1 MAGPYAACAQ
11 RIHDGGV
18 AAFRCTCVDAGEL
31 AGPEVRTTLWV
42 NEGLRILRLLAL
54 GGLRV
59 DLGADLLRVLVQLR
73 VLRAAQQITG
83 DADRTVG
90 VLDQQIA
97 GDLTRRGVNR
107 VRTAPA
113 EELHLHVLV
122 LGVVVLR
129 LLRVVAQTPRVPR
142 GEVGV
147 RIRGD
152 VEAASLSQHGV
163 PESAHG
169 GRQPV
174 PTAIRS
180 HVLSFVT
187 GVGVLTRIVG
197 VFPAHIAIADV
208 TAVRVTLRAWRTL
221 HADHDVRVGVVP
233 QTELVGGVNAQT
245 HWVVCEDEDVAVLSR
260 GDVPL
265 QALEDEQVLACLTLG
280 LDLFMGV
287 EHTWVGM
294 HEVGVLRKHH
304 PVAAEVLG
312 GIQLI
317 LNPVLCVVAPLGVDV
332 VIAD

>member
-1 MAGPYAACAQ
+1 M
-11 RIHDGGV
+11 
-18 AAFRCTCVDAGEL
+18 L
-31 AGPEVRTTLWV
+31 
-42 NEGLRILRLLAL
+42 
-54 GGLRV
+54 
-59 DLGADLLRVLVQLR
+59 
-73 VLRAAQQITG
+73 
-83 DADRTVG
+83 
-90 VLDQQIA
+90 
-97 GDLTRRGVNR
+97 
-107 VRTAPA
+107 
-113 EELHLHVLV
+113 
-122 LGVVVLR
+122 
-129 LLRVVAQTPRVPR
+129 
-142 GEVGV
+142 
-147 RIRGD
+147 
-152 VEAASLSQHGV
+152 SL
-163 PESAHG
+163 
-169 GRQPV
+169 
-174 PTAIRS
+174 
-180 HVLSFVT
+180 VT

-197 VFPAHIAIADV
+197 VFSAHIAIADV
-208 TAVRVTLRAWRTL
+208 AAVRVTLRAWRTL

-245 HWVVCEDEDVAVLSR
+245 HWVVCEDEDVVDPALSLLLAEPGDAGGGHLLLLGFLRTADLRFLPTVQFAVVGKFERTENLRFVLTGDEDCAVLSR

>member
-1 MAGPYAACAQ
+1 M
-11 RIHDGGV
+11 
-18 AAFRCTCVDAGEL
+18 
-31 AGPEVRTTLWV
+31 
-42 NEGLRILRLLAL
+42 
-54 GGLRV
+54 
-59 DLGADLLRVLVQLR
+59 
-73 VLRAAQQITG
+73 
-83 DADRTVG
+83 
-90 VLDQQIA
+90 
-97 GDLTRRGVNR
+97 
-107 VRTAPA
+107 RTAPA

-245 HWVVCEDEDVAVLSR
+245 HWVVCEDEDVVDLALSLLLAEPGDAGGGHRLLLGFLRTADLRFLPTVQFAVVGKFERTENLRFVLTGDEDRAVLSR

>member
-1 MAGPYAACAQ
+1 M
-11 RIHDGGV
+11 
-18 AAFRCTCVDAGEL
+18 
-31 AGPEVRTTLWV
+31 
-42 NEGLRILRLLAL
+42 
-54 GGLRV
+54 
-59 DLGADLLRVLVQLR
+59 
-73 VLRAAQQITG
+73 
-83 DADRTVG
+83 
-90 VLDQQIA
+90 
-97 GDLTRRGVNR
+97 
-107 VRTAPA
+107 RTAPA

-180 HVLSFVT
+180 HVLSLVT

-245 HWVVCEDEDVAVLSR
+245 HWVVCEDEDVVDLALSLLLAEPGDAGGGHPLLLGFLRTADLRFLPTVQFAVVGKFERTENLRFVLTGDEDRAVLSR